1 MKFEDLDLTNYKIWD
16 IANAKIDS
24 VDLSMS
30 DHGVLVLD
38 MHLTGNSW
46 GTIYGGYSL
55 GYGYVGADSFE
66 GSAKGMESIMR
77 IMDTV
82 GVDRFQD
89 LRGKYVRTIYPGNG
103 NPVKIIGNIIE
114 DKWFDIESF
123 YKKEEKNE

>member
-1 MKFEDLDLTNYKIWD
+1 MKLEKLKSYLSQYNTYD
-16 IANAKIDS
+16 IENAKIES
-24 VDLSMS
+24 VDLSMA
-30 DHGVLVLD
+30 DHGVLVLQMRLKGD
-38 MHLTGNSW
+38 SW

-89 LRGKYVRTIYPGNG
+89 LTGKYIRVIYTCIGDPIN
-103 NPVKIIGNIIE
+103 IIGNIIE
-114 DKWFDIESF
+114 DKWFNIETF
-123 YKKEEKNE
+123 YKN